1 MDAIKLAT
9 AEQVKRIASTSDLG
23 PTSAVLAM
31 GDDLAVVKQV
41 TELDPVYF
49 AENSNTSRRLM
60 FIWGIENW
68 LRLTG
73 VHAYY
78 FDVLA
83 DEANSTWRKVV
94 ETHGAKPRSF
104 APEIRYGKELI
115 NVDKATDD
123 K

>member
-9 AEQVKRIASTSDLG
+9 AEQVERIRATSDLY

-31 GDDLAVVKQV
+31 GEDLAVIKAV
-41 TELDPVYF
+41 TEVDPVYF
-49 AENSNTSRRLM
+49 APDSSTSRRLM

-73 VHAYY
+73 VQSYY
-78 FDVLA
+78 FDVPV
-83 DEANSTWRKVV
+83 DNETWIHNVK
-94 ETHGAKPRSF
+94 THGAEQLSTGPVYHYK
-104 APEIRYGKELI
+104 KVLI
-115 NVDKATDD
+115 HADKANDD